1 MRRSTIG
8 RYAVAGVTVLTLAGC
23 GNIRAGAEST
33 ATTPSPAATATAPSY
48 SPAPRHISAELRK
61 AEDSVCGTTTP
72 PPSAEESSASP
83 STDAVEDRPPNY
95 ADNNA
100 YRRALP
106 LKGLA
111 VCRGDVHVGRLTEN
125 LRSVPVDRAEVD
137 AALSRL
143 GYGYQ
148 VEQVRSTGQGVQ
160 FVIGLDG
167 VCVTGTLLPTH
178 ESTIEAHGPYM
189 EGGCVEPAYGH

>member
-1 MRRSTIG
+1 MRRSTVG
-8 RYAVAGVTVLTLAGC
+8 RTSVASMAVLILAGC
-23 GNIRAGAEST
+23 GNVRAGAEST
-33 ATTPSPAATATAPSY
+33 ASTSPSVTASSD
-48 SPAPRHISAELRK
+48 SPGPRHLSAELRK
-61 AEDSVCGTTTP
+61 VEDSACGTTTSRP
-72 PPSAEESSASP
+72 SPSAGATSASP
-83 STDAVEDRPPNY
+83 STEVVEDRPPNY

-100 YRRALP
+100 YRRTLP

-111 VCRGDVHVGRLTEN
+111 VCRGEVHVGRLTEN
-125 LRSVPVDRAEVD
+125 LRSVPVDKAEVD

-148 VEQVRSTGQGVQ
+148 VEQVQEAVHGVQ

-167 VCVTGTLLPTH
+167 VCVTGTLVPTQKN
-178 ESTIEAHGPYM
+178 TIEAHGPYM